1 MKLQWR
7 LIYSPPLSG
16 SWNMALDEAMLLAHS
31 AGLTIPTLRLYRW
44 SPPAVSI
51 GLLQRIE
58 TVNESACSQFGFD
71 IVRRPSGGGA
81 VLHQHE
87 VTYAVVVDGRI
98 CPEGSS
104 VMATYRWLAKGL
116 IAGLRKLGVEA
127 FLPDSND
134 QSRLSPHS
142 ITSFCFAR
150 TSAADLTV
158 DGLKLGGSAQ
168 ARRRYFLLQ
177 HGSIP
182 LQLDIEAIE
191 QIFGLSGRKDFTC
204 LEEALKRKVS
214 LQEFTEA
221 LVAGFSE
228 ALGVSFTVSGL
239 TPEELRLAEILFQHK
254 YGAEE
259 WTRERKVRPELTS
272 KVAEILAQGD
282 FR

>member
-127 FLPDSND
+127 SLPNSND
-134 QSRLSPHS
+134 QSRLSPHF
-142 ITSFCFAR
+142 IASFCFAR

-158 DGLKLGGSAQ
+158 GGLKLGGSAQ

-191 QIFGLSGRKDFTC
+191 RVFGLSGRKDFTC
-204 LEEALKRKVS
+204 LEEVLKRRVS
-214 LQEFTEA
+214 PCEFVEA

-228 ALGVSFTVSGL
+228 ALGVSFIVSGL
-239 TPEELRLAEILFQHK
+239 TPTELRLAEILFRHK
-254 YGAEE
+254 YNTEE
-259 WTRERKVRPELTS
+259 WTRGRKVRPELPS
-272 KVAEILAQGD
+272 KVTEILTQSKP
-282 FR
+282 

>member
-7 LIYSPPLSG
+7 LVFSPPLPG
-16 SWNMALDEAMLLAHS
+16 SWNMAVDEAMLLAHW

-51 GLLQRIE
+51 GLLQP
-58 TVNESACSQFGFD
+58 VESIGEEACRQLGFN

-87 VTYAVVVDGRI
+87 ITYAVVVDGRI

-116 IAGLRKLGVEA
+116 SAGLRKLGIEA
-127 FLPDSND
+127 SLSNSND
-134 QSRLSPHS
+134 RNRPSQHS
-142 ITSFCFAR
+142 IASFCFAR

-168 ARRRYFLLQ
+168 ARRRHFLLQ

-182 LQLDIEAIE
+182 FRLDTETIE

-204 LEEALKRKVS
+204 LEEVLEREVS
-214 LQEFTEA
+214 PCEFVEA

-228 ALGVSFTVSGL
+228 ALGVSFVVSGL
-239 TPEELRLAEILFQHK
+239 TPTELRLAEILFQHK
-254 YGAEE
+254 YSTEE
-259 WTRERKVRPELTS
+259 WTRERKVRPELPSRVKEVLT
-272 KVAEILAQGD
+272 QGKP
-282 FR
+282 

>member
-7 LIYSPPLSG
+7 LVCSPPLPG
-16 SWNMALDEAMLLAHS
+16 SWNMAVDEAMLLAHS

-51 GLLQRIE
+51 GLLQPIE
-58 TVNESACSQFGFD
+58 SISEEACRQLGFN

-87 VTYAVVVDGRI
+87 ITYAVVVDGRV

-116 IAGLRKLGVEA
+116 TAGLRKLGIEA
-127 FLPDSND
+127 SLSNSND
-134 QSRLSPHS
+134 RNCPSQHL
-142 ITSFCFAR
+142 IASFCFAR

-158 DGLKLGGSAQ
+158 EGLKLGGSAQ
-168 ARRRYFLLQ
+168 ARRRHFLLQ

-182 LQLDIEAIE
+182 LRLGTETIE
-191 QIFGLSGRKDFTC
+191 QIFGLSGRKNFTC
-204 LEEALKRKVS
+204 LEEVLEREVS
-214 LQEFTEA
+214 PCEFVEA

-228 ALGVSFTVSGL
+228 ALGVSFIVSGL
-239 TPEELRLAEILFQHK
+239 TPIELRLAEILFQHK
-254 YGAEE
+254 YNTEE
-259 WTRERKVRPELTS
+259 WTKERKVRTELPS
-272 KVAEILAQGD
+272 KVKEILKQSEP
-282 FR
+282 

>member
-7 LIYSPPLSG
+7 LIYSPPLPG
-16 SWNMALDEAMLLAHS
+16 SWNMALDEAILLAHS
-31 AGLTIPTLRLYRW
+31 AGLTVPTLRLYRW

-58 TVNESACSQFGFD
+58 DVNERACRQFGFD

-87 VTYAVVVDGRI
+87 VTYAVVVDGRV

-127 FLPDSND
+127 SLPNSND
-134 QSRLSPHS
+134 QSRLPPQSFA
-142 ITSFCFAR
+142 SFCFAR
-150 TSAADLTV
+150 ASVADLTV

-168 ARRRYFLLQ
+168 ARRRHFLLQ

-182 LQLDIEAIE
+182 LRLDIEAIE
-191 QIFGLSGRKDFTC
+191 RVFGLSGRKEFTC
-204 LEEALKRKVS
+204 LEEVTKRRVS
-214 LQEFTEA
+214 PYEFVEA

-228 ALGVSFTVSGL
+228 ALGISFTVSGL
-239 TPEELRLAEILFQHK
+239 TTAELRLAKILFQQK
-254 YGAEE
+254 YSTEE
-259 WTRERKVRPELTS
+259 WTRERKVRSELTS

-282 FR
+282 FK

>member
-7 LIYSPPLSG
+7 LVCSPPLPG
-16 SWNMALDEAMLLAHS
+16 SWNMAVDEAMLLAHS

-51 GLLQRIE
+51 GLLQPIE
-58 TVNESACSQFGFD
+58 SISEEACRQLGFN

-87 VTYAVVVDGRI
+87 ITYAVVVDGRV

-116 IAGLRKLGVEA
+116 TAGLRKLGIEA
-127 FLPDSND
+127 SLSNSND
-134 QSRLSPHS
+134 RNCPSQHL
-142 ITSFCFAR
+142 IASFCFAR

-158 DGLKLGGSAQ
+158 EGLKLGGSAQ

-182 LQLDIEAIE
+182 LRLDTETIE
-191 QIFGLSGRKDFTC
+191 QIFGLSGRKNFTC
-204 LEEALKRKVS
+204 LEEVLEREVS
-214 LQEFTEA
+214 PCEFVEA

-228 ALGVSFTVSGL
+228 ALGVSFIVSGL
-239 TPEELRLAEILFQHK
+239 TPIELRLAEILFQHK
-254 YGAEE
+254 YNTEE
-259 WTRERKVRPELTS
+259 WTRERKVRTELPS
-272 KVAEILAQGD
+272 KVTEILKQSEP
-282 FR
+282 

>member
-7 LIYSPPLSG
+7 LVCSPPLPG
-16 SWNMALDEAMLLAHS
+16 SWNMAVDEAMLLAHS

-51 GLLQRIE
+51 GLLQPIE
-58 TVNESACSQFGFD
+58 SISEEACRQLGFN

-87 VTYAVVVDGRI
+87 ITYAVVVDGRV

-116 IAGLRKLGVEA
+116 TAGLRKLGIEA
-127 FLPDSND
+127 SLSNSND
-134 QSRLSPHS
+134 RNCPSQHH
-142 ITSFCFAR
+142 IASFCFAR

-158 DGLKLGGSAQ
+158 EGLKLGGSAQ
-168 ARRRYFLLQ
+168 ARRRHFLLQ

-182 LQLDIEAIE
+182 LRLDTETVE
-191 QIFGLSGRKDFTC
+191 QIFGLSGRKNFTC
-204 LEEALKRKVS
+204 LEEVLEREVS
-214 LQEFTEA
+214 PCEFVEA

-228 ALGVSFTVSGL
+228 ALGVSFIVSGL
-239 TPEELRLAEILFQHK
+239 TPIELRLAEILFQHK
-254 YGAEE
+254 YNTEE
-259 WTRERKVRPELTS
+259 WTRERKVRTELPS
-272 KVAEILAQGD
+272 KVKEILKQSEP
-282 FR
+282 

>member
-7 LIYSPPLSG
+7 LVCSPPLPG
-16 SWNMALDEAMLLAHS
+16 SWNMAVDEAMLLAHS

-51 GLLQRIE
+51 GLLQPIE
-58 TVNESACSQFGFD
+58 SISEEACCQLGFN

-87 VTYAVVVDGRI
+87 ITYAVIVDGRV

-116 IAGLRKLGVEA
+116 TAGLRKLGIEA
-127 FLPDSND
+127 SLSDSND
-134 QSRLSPHS
+134 RNCPSQHL
-142 ITSFCFAR
+142 IASFCFAR

-158 DGLKLGGSAQ
+158 EGLKLGGSAQ

-182 LQLDIEAIE
+182 IRLDTETIE
-191 QIFGLSGRKDFTC
+191 QIFGLSGRKNFTC
-204 LEEALKRKVS
+204 LEEVLEREVS
-214 LQEFTEA
+214 PCEFVEA

-228 ALGVSFTVSGL
+228 ALGVSFIVSGL
-239 TPEELRLAEILFQHK
+239 TPTELRLAEILFQHK
-254 YGAEE
+254 YNTEE
-259 WTRERKVRPELTS
+259 WTRERKVRTELPS
-272 KVAEILAQGD
+272 KVTEILKQSEP
-282 FR
+282 